1 MVSAGKFQFASR
13 KFCLWLITR
22 YRKINNRE
30 FKMPWLQRQ
39 WERQKSNC
47 LTKQNNNFARAS
59 QHFFVH
65 SLLSLHAVAVQW
77 WQRNVQKRN
86 DAHVELLFCQSKPI
100 AFLPFL
106 LMLPLS
112 LLKLPIHVLMGQ
124 LNKVHF
130 HFAGSELVDWVMAN
144 LSIEDRGSKLTL
156 FMNTFFTKRNEQ
168 RHK

>member
-1 MVSAGKFQFASR
+1 MCITFFCTFFAVTACRSR
-13 KFCLWLITR
+13 AVMAKKC
-22 YRKINNRE
+22 
-30 FKMPWLQRQ
+30 
-39 WERQKSNC
+39 
-47 LTKQNNNFARAS
+47 TKK
-59 QHFFVH
+59 H
-65 SLLSLHAVAVQW
+65 
-77 WQRNVQKRN
+77 

-112 LLKLPIHVLMGQ
+112 LLKVPIHVLMGQ

-156 FMNTFFTKRNEQ
+156 FVNTFFTKRNEQ
-168 RHK
+168 RHKQGLAKKTTCCKSKE